1 MHSSIAASQQRFPT
15 CRCRY
20 RILLGLFRFCTK
32 AAALCISCC
41 VSNSQDDSGQCEP
54 MGRGCCWG
62 GRTAALFLRGAKVDR
77 VEALSRVCFPAS
89 AVSGR
94 GTLVPEPDAAS
105 HHHTT
110 TAAGTTAATGSHTT
124 TAAATTAATGSHTT
138 LHSAISLLF
147 NRHC

>member
-1 MHSSIAASQQRFPT
+1 MIVDSVSQW
-15 CRCRY
+15 
-20 RILLGLFRFCTK
+20 GEG
-32 AAALCISCC
+32 
-41 VSNSQDDSGQCEP
+41 V
-54 MGRGCCWG
+54 RGG
-62 GRTAALFLRGAKVDR
+62 GTAALFLRGAKVDR

-89 AVSGR
+89 AVSGT

-110 TAAGTTAATGSHTT
+110 TAAGT